1 MNVWPVP
8 WNTPVLTEANK
19 FWFYA
24 ISLSILGAVWE
35 LLFGTAQETK
45 AQPNGSAKKS
55 GPEKE
60 NPQKQVASSTL
71 LKGIVINSC
80 DLVLPG
86 IFLGWIPVDD
96 LQVGSAMIVSTL
108 LASQGIWA
116 KAQQ

>member
-35 LLFGTAQETK
+35 LLFSPVPETK
-45 AQPNGSAKKS
+45 QQNGSAKKS
-55 GPEKE
+55 GSEKAK
-60 NPQKQVASSTL
+60 PPKKTPSSTL
-71 LKGIVINSC
+71 LKGVVIDAC
-80 DLVLPG
+80 DLLLPG
-86 IFLGWIPVDD
+86 FFLGWIPVDD

-108 LASQGIWA
+108 LASQDIWA